1 MEPITILLT
10 VAGIALLAWFI
21 IALIWGKPWS
31 VHLLYLRTF
40 LHFALTGPELLTMLG
55 ILEKFGIHAHNAKLS
70 DESVAHETK
79 IYQFLKR
86 DLGIL
91 RSYKRERQSPATR
104 LSSDIMEWFLDDE
117 ARGERFRFHDYP
129 VNQMFGIQ
137 SQLPAFMLSLHP
149 VISRLEGR
157 NYIQRLNRFGVKFDQ
172 VLEGLHVREERGI
185 LPPRFVIRRVLDEM
199 TAFIGQP
206 ATENPLYTVFRDKL
220 AKLERL
226 SQADRE
232 ALLAGAAE
240 AIEHSVYPA
249 YQKLIAYFTALE
261 AQASTDDGVWKL
273 PDGAAFYAH
282 CLRSS
287 TTTEF
292 SPEEVHEIGL
302 REVARIEGEMAAILE
317 RLGHD
322 PQPSAPRKLAELAQE
337 ERFQYPN
344 TDEGRQACLDDYQR
358 ILDEMNAGLD
368 PIFATR
374 PKGVLKVERVPE
386 FREKTSAGAYYQ
398 PGDLGG
404 GRPGVFY
411 ANLRNM
417 AEVHKFGMKTLA
429 YHEGIPGHHFQ
440 LTIAQELRGVPI
452 FRRMLP
458 FTAYA
463 EGWAL
468 YAEKL
473 AREIGAYADD
483 PYGELGY
490 LDSELFRAVRLVV
503 DTGIHAKR
511 WTREEAIAYMESHTA
526 SAHESVVSEIERY
539 IVMPGQACA
548 YKIGQIKML
557 ELRQRAQQALGERF
571 NLRDFHDVVLKNG
584 AMPLILL
591 EQVVEAYIA
600 AQGGA
605 AKPAA

>member
-1 MEPITILLT
+1 MEPITILLI

-21 IALIWGKPWS
+21 ISLIWGKPWS

-40 LHFALTGPELLTMLG
+40 LGFALTGPELLTMLG

-79 IYQFLKR
+79 ILQFLKR
-86 DLGIL
+86 DLRIL
-91 RSYKRERQSPATR
+91 RSYNRERQAPPTR
-104 LSSDIMEWFLDDE
+104 LSSDIMEWFLDAE

-157 NYIQRLNRFGVKFDQ
+157 NYIKRLNRFGIKFDQ
-172 VLEGLHVREERGI
+172 VLEGLHVREERGV

-199 TAFIGQP
+199 TAFVGQP

-232 ALLAGAAE
+232 ALLAGAAD
-240 AIEHSVYPA
+240 AIQRTVYPA
-249 YQKLIAYFTALE
+249 YQKLITYFTALE
-261 AQASTDDGVWKL
+261 PRATTDDGVWKL
-273 PDGAAFYAH
+273 PDGAAYYAH
-282 CLRSS
+282 RLRSN

-292 SPEEVHEIGL
+292 TPEEVHAIGL
-302 REVARIEGEMAAILE
+302 QEVARIEGEMAAILQG
-317 RLGHD
+317 LGHS
-322 PQPSAPRKLAELAQE
+322 PEPSAPRKLAELAQE

-358 ILDEMNAGLD
+358 ILDEMNARLD
-368 PIFATR
+368 PYFATR
-374 PKGVLKVERVPE
+374 PKGTLKVERVPE

-404 GRPGVFY
+404 ARPGVFY

-468 YAEKL
+468 YAEQL

-503 DTGIHAKR
+503 DTGIHHKQ
-511 WTREEAIAYMESHTA
+511 WTREQAIAYMESHTA
-526 SAHESVVSEIERY
+526 SAHDSVVSEIERY

-557 ELRQRAQQALGERF
+557 ELRERAQQALGERF
-571 NLRDFHDVVLKNG
+571 NLRGYHDIVLKNG
-584 AMPLILL
+584 AMPLMLL
-591 EQVVEAYIA
+591 EQVVEDYIR
-600 AQGGA
+600 
-605 AKPAA
+605 AKG

>member
-1 MEPITILLT
+1 MEPITILLI

-21 IALIWGKPWS
+21 ISLIWGKPWS
-31 VHLLYLRTF
+31 AHLLYLRTF
-40 LHFALTGPELLTMLG
+40 LRFALTGPELLTMLG

-86 DLGIL
+86 DLRIL
-91 RSYKRERQSPATR
+91 RSYNRERQAPPTR
-104 LSSDIMEWFLDDE
+104 LSSDIMEWFLDAE

-172 VLEGLHVREERGI
+172 VLEGLRVREERGI

-199 TAFIGQP
+199 TAFVGQP

-232 ALLAGAAE
+232 ALLAGAAD
-240 AIEHSVYPA
+240 AIQRSVYPA

-261 AQASTDDGVWKL
+261 PRATTDDGVWKL

-292 SPEEVHEIGL
+292 TPEQVHEIGL
-302 REVARIEGEMAAILE
+302 QEVARIEGEMAAILQG
-317 RLGHD
+317 LGHA
-322 PQPSAPRKLAELAQE
+322 PEPSAPRKLAELAQE

-344 TDEGRQACLDDYQR
+344 TDEGRQACLEDYQR
-358 ILDEMNAGLD
+358 ILDEMNARLD
-368 PIFATR
+368 PVFATR
-374 PKGVLKVERVPE
+374 PKGTLKVERVPE

-404 GRPGVFY
+404 GRQGVFY

-440 LTIAQELRGVPI
+440 LTIAQELRGVPM

-503 DTGIHAKR
+503 DTGIHHKQ
-511 WTREEAIAYMESHTA
+511 WTREQAIAYMESHTA
-526 SAHESVVSEIERY
+526 SAHDSVVSEIERY

-548 YKIGQIKML
+548 YKIGEIKML
-557 ELRQRAQQALGERF
+557 ELRTRAQQALGERF

-584 AMPLILL
+584 AMPLTLL
-591 EQVVEAYIA
+591 EQVVEAYIST
-600 AQGGA
+600 
-605 AKPAA
+605 AK